1 MMSGNP
7 DNTRK
12 TDNDRRAFLA
22 GATAMATVVTL
33 APGVILKTT
42 NPANAATGGASATKR
57 WGILIDVRD
66 CPDGCQACV
75 TACSE
80 EHGWSA
86 SEGSATDSQWI
97 RKVEIED
104 KETGAKTSLPVM
116 CQHCNEAPCVD
127 VCPTGASHQRADGI
141 VLVDKH
147 RCIGC
152 RYCMVAC
159 PFGARSF
166 VHEDVTD
173 QKPWSPRGKGT
184 VESCNMCAHRV
195 DANKEPACVVACNK
209 SGNRKMIFGDLNDP
223 NSEIAKAVAS
233 HGVTR
238 IRGDLGLN
246 PGILYT
252 GI

>member
-1 MMSGNP
+1 MSGKP
-7 DNTRK
+7 DNTSGK
-12 TDNDRRAFLA
+12 GATRRSFLA
-22 GATAMATVVTL
+22 GAGAMASVITL
-33 APGVILKTT
+33 TPGVVLKVSG
-42 NPANAATGGASATKR
+42 AASASTGGKAKTPR

-86 SEGSATDSQWI
+86 KEGSTTDAQWI
-97 RKVEIED
+97 RKVELTD
-104 KETGAKTSLPVM
+104 KATGAKTSLPVM
-116 CQHCNEAPCVD
+116 CQHCESAPCVD
-127 VCPTGASHQRADGI
+127 VCPTSASYQRADGI

-166 VHEDVTD
+166 VHEDLSG

-195 DANKEPACVVACNK
+195 DDNKEPACVVACNK

-223 NSEIAKAVAS
+223 ESEISKAVAKFP
-233 HGVTR
+233 VTR
-238 IRGDLGLN
+238 LRADLGLN
-246 PGILYT
+246 PGIMYT
-252 GI
+252 GV

>member
-1 MMSGNP
+1 VSDNP
-7 DNTRK
+7 NKASSTV
-12 TDNDRRAFLA
+12 TNRRSFLA
-22 GATAMATVVTL
+22 GAASTATVVTL
-33 APGVILKTT
+33 APGLDLKFT
-42 NPANAATGGASATKR
+42 NPADAATGASSATR

-66 CPDGCQACV
+66 CPDGCQVCV

-86 SEGSATDSQWI
+86 HEGSKTDAQWI
-97 RKVEIED
+97 RKIDLED

-116 CQHCNEAPCVD
+116 CQHCSDAPCVD

-141 VLVDKH
+141 VLVNKH
-147 RCIGC
+147 SCIGC
-152 RYCMVAC
+152 RYCMIAC

-166 VHEDVTD
+166 VHEAVSN

-184 VESCNMCAHRV
+184 VESCNMCVHRV
-195 DANKEPACVVACNK
+195 DSNREPACVVACNK
-209 SGNRKMIFGDLNDP
+209 SGARKMIFGDLNDP
-223 NSEIAKAVAS
+223 DSEISKAVVR
-233 HGVTR
+233 HTVTR
-238 IRGDLGLN
+238 IRGNLGLN